1 MIYCI
6 AGLLGGG
13 KSFYAVEQMGR
24 HISTGGVCY
33 SNIRLELDPWYNTSY
48 KAPVFHDSTLYEGA
62 LRVVDENGKGDYY
75 KDSDGYLYNARGF
88 RHYLRSRYRW
98 ELQEG
103 QYHYLPDE
111 VVGPQLVEH
120 ISGGSTDLPVM
131 VVLDEALDHFESGTS
146 TADAGFRSFLRHV
159 RKLGIDL
166 YFIAQDFGS
175 LDRRIRALC
184 HYAVNCRDLAT
195 WRAPII
201 GVPLP
206 PPWRWNIQV
215 LEWHANEFGKV
226 NSPPTNR
233 DKLHPRDPL
242 VFGSYSS
249 TGLHRAFPLK
259 KVQSDFRGLGRILEE
274 VPMWCKWLSV
284 VNVVL
289 LVLAVFWLKLLPVA
303 SMVDSSSDLSDR
315 ISSLE
320 QSLTDLVAVV
330 ESIDRDSPVCSSHS
344 ETNKPVAVMSNP
356 ARGGFDV
363 WYADG
368 KRSSSRFPVDLE
380 EWDNP

>member
-13 KSFYAVEQMGR
+13 KSFYAVEQMAR
-24 HISTGGVCY
+24 HISSGGICY
-33 SNIRLELDPWYNTSY
+33 SNIRLELEPWYNTSY
-48 KAPVFHDSTLYEGA
+48 KLPIFHDRTLYPGA
-62 LRVVDENGKGDYY
+62 LRVVDEEGHGDYY
-75 KDSDGYLYNARGF
+75 IDDRGYLYNSRGF
-88 RHYLRSRYRW
+88 RHLLRARYRW
-98 ELQEG
+98 ELQDG
-103 QYHYLPDE
+103 QYHYLADE
-111 VVGPQLVEH
+111 LVGPQLVEH

-146 TADAGFRSFLRHV
+146 SADASFRSFLRHV

-215 LEWHANEFGKV
+215 LEWHANEFGKI

-233 DKLHPRDPL
+233 DKLHPRDTL
-242 VFGSYSS
+242 VFESYSS

-259 KVQSDFRGLGRILEE
+259 QVRSDFRGLGHISEE
-274 VPMWCKWLSV
+274 VPMWCKVLSV
-284 VNVVL
+284 LNTVFLLVVL
-289 LVLAVFWLKLLPVA
+289 IWFRFRA
-303 SMVDSSSDLSDR
+303 SPGATVTEENSERLSR
-315 ISSLE
+315 VE
-320 QSLTDLVAVV
+320 QSLFDLVTLV
-330 ESIDRDSPVCSSHS
+330 EDTPPPSTSQSTS
-344 ETNKPVAVMSNP
+344 TPVAVMSNLE
-356 ARGGFDV
+356 RGGYDI
-363 WYADG
+363 WYSDG
-368 KRSSSRFPVDLE
+368 HRRLSRQPVELPLLTHTD
-380 EWDNP
+380 D